1 MTADNLQQLR
11 NRLTG
16 TGNDDRM
23 VDAKGSLSGR
33 TAALTE

>member
-1 MTADNLQQLR
+1 MKADNLQQLR

-23 VDAKGSLSGR
+23 DLGLGGDF
-33 TAALTE
+33 

>member
-1 MTADNLQQLR
+1 MDMTPEADNLQQLQ

-23 VDAKGSLSGR
+23 DLGLGGDF
-33 TAALTE
+33 